1 MAKEVTI
8 KSPIKVIT
16 SGKEPTTE
24 NLANGEIGVG
34 KVDGRK
40 ALYANMN
47 GTVDNVLEYDTK
59 EADATAT
66 VQALG
71 GIPAGTKA
79 ADLKGKPVSE
89 ILDTLIFPV
98 VQPTYSNP
106 SATIS
111 LKSTSTTPMLQEVG
125 VTGASVPTASSFNY
139 SFNRGAIS
147 IAGTKKQDRAGEET
161 SHKFQCNGSDTL
173 PTEFATRGQYK
184 YKAVVSY
191 AAGPQPLDSKG
202 NETGTPLAAGSV
214 NSNEVVINVVYPYF
228 ANTAAADTLTKMALT
243 TNSYIEPQCV
253 AETSAGRH
261 SFALPA
267 IFTVGKIEYFDTVA
281 NAYKPMS
288 VSDFTATEYNETVQG
303 KQVAYKK
310 YVRNTVGLSGAT
322 KFKVTFAQ
330 LIM

>member
-16 SGKEPTTE
+16 SGKEPTTA

-79 ADLKGKPVSE
+79 ADLKGKSVSE

-106 SATIS
+106 SASIS

-125 VTGASVPTASSFNY
+125 VTGASVPTAESFNY
-139 SFNRGAIS
+139 SFNRGAIN
-147 IAGTKKQDRAGEET
+147 IAGTKKQDRAGAET

-214 NSNEVVINVVYPYF
+214 NSNEVVINVEYPYF

-253 AETSAGRH
+253 AETAAGRH
-261 SFALPA
+261 QFALPET
-267 IFTVGKIEYFDTVA
+267 FTVTKIEYFDTVA

-288 VSDFTATEYNETVQG
+288 VGDFTASDYNETVQG
-303 KQVAYKK
+303 KSVAYKK
-310 YVRNTVGLSGAT
+310 YARNTVGLSGAT
-322 KFKVTFAQ
+322 KFKVTFTKA
-330 LIM
+330 

>member
-47 GTVDNVLEYDTK
+47 GVVDNVLEYDST

-79 ADLKGKPVSE
+79 VDLKGKSVSE

-98 VQPTYSNP
+98 VQPTYTNP

-111 LKSTSTTPMLQEVG
+111 LKSTTTTPTLQEVG
-125 VTGASVPTASSFNY
+125 ATGASVPTASSFNY
-139 SFNRGAIS
+139 SFNRGAIN
-147 IAGTKKQDRAGEET
+147 IAGTKKQDRAGAET

-173 PTEFATRGQYK
+173 PTTLAARGQYK

-214 NSNEVVINVVYPYF
+214 NSNEVVINVEYPYF
-228 ANTAAADTLTKMALT
+228 ANTAAAATLTKLPLT
-243 TNSYIEPQCV
+243 TNSYIEPSCV

-261 SFALPA
+261 QFALPA
-267 IFTVGKIEYFDTVA
+267 SFTVTKIEYFDTVA

-288 VSDFTATEYNETVQG
+288 VSDFTATQYNETVQS
-303 KQVAYKK
+303 KSVSYKK

-322 KFKVTFAQ
+322 KFKVTFTKA
-330 LIM
+330 

>member
-79 ADLKGKPVSE
+79 SDLKGKPVSE

-98 VQPTYSNP
+98 VQPTYTNP

-111 LKSTSTTPMLQEVG
+111 LKSTATTPTLQEVG
-125 VTGASVPTASSFNY
+125 ATGASVPTAESFNY
-139 SFNRGAIS
+139 SFNRGAIN
-147 IAGTKKQDRAGEET
+147 IAGTKKQDRAGAET

-173 PTEFATRGQYK
+173 PTTLATRGQYK
-184 YKAVVSY
+184 YKAIVSY

-214 NSNEVVINVVYPYF
+214 NSNEVVINVEYPYF

-243 TNSYIEPQCV
+243 TNKYIEPQCV